1 MRRFMTVFFDFVKN
15 SAKLNFTMPT
25 KKQPIQQMEEVNLLM
40 DYLPP
45 TIEILEIK
53 VEKGFANSTDTNPW
67 GDGSSW

>member
-1 MRRFMTVFFDFVKN
+1 VFFDFVKN
-15 SAKLNFTMPT
+15 SAKLNLSMPT
-25 KKQPIQQMEEVNLLM
+25 KKQPIKQIDEVNLLM

-53 VEKGFANSTDTNPW
+53 VEKGFADSTDTNPW